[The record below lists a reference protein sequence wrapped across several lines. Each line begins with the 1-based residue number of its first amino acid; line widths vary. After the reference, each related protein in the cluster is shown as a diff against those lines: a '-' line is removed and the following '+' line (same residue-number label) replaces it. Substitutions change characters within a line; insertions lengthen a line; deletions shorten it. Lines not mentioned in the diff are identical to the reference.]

1 MPILAR
7 HCANLLMCLSSLNP
21 PNIDEVNTIVFLQ
34 MKKLR
39 LKGRVAC
46 LHSKKVMGTGED

>member
-1 MPILAR
+1 MPTLAR
-7 HCANLLMCLSSLNP
+7 HCANLLMCISSLNP
-21 PNIDEVNTIVFLQ
+21 PNIDEVNTMVFLQ
-34 MKKLR
+34 MKKLS